1 MSPEPNKP
9 VFSVRPI
16 MAQVSLRSVCE
27 PAEMR
32 AVHSSSDGPRA
43 DLATPH
49 RLVAAAGAPAVAPP
63 PSAAL
68 AGRPAGQ
75 NHHPHHH
82 CRSPPLDRYS
92 STPHPG
98 IAGGASGCMNPRHI
112 RLGPLR
118 RRRRRRQCHGWPRRR
133 AVVSSSSRL
142 IRSVSM
148 LCAAAPISFSF
159 FQTFSPSCLIRK
171 QVPYQDSTS
180 NLCELEVN
188 VPRFYK

>member
-1 MSPEPNKP
+1 MSQEPNKP

-68 AGRPAGQ
+68 AGRPAGR
-75 NHHPHHH
+75 PE
-82 CRSPPLDRYS
+82 SPPPPPLPIATARPLQLDPASRNS
-92 STPHPG
+92 RRRLGLHEPPPHP
-98 IAGGASGCMNPRHI
+98 PRAA
-112 RLGPLR
+112 PPPPPPPPVP
-118 RRRRRRQCHGWPRRR
+118 WM
-133 AVVSSSSRL
+133 ASSSCRGQLVFSVDP
-142 IRSVSM
+142 IREYAMRSS
-148 LCAAAPISFSF
+148 AH
-159 FQTFSPSCLIRK
+159 
-171 QVPYQDSTS
+171 
-180 NLCELEVN
+180 
-188 VPRFYK
+188 